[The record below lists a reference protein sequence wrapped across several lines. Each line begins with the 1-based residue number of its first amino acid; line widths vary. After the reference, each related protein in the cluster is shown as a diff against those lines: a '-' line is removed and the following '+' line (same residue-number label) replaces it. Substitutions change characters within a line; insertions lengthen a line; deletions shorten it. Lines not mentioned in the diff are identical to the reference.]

1 MAVLR
6 RFDVSI
12 IQVTIMSTIN
22 RQLCLKHRPEGLVR
36 REDFDLVRQPLGEL
50 NDGEVLVRVSY
61 ISMDPTN
68 PCGCATFRSTCR
80 PSHWRSDACGRHW
93 PRRQVAVVAVQ

>member
-36 REDFDLVRQPLGEL
+36 REDCDLVRQPLGEL
-50 NDGEVLVRVSY
+50 NDGEVLVRVPY
-61 ISMDPTN
+61 ISMDPTTRVWMRDV
-68 PCGCATFRSTCR
+68 PQYM
-80 PSHWRSDACGRHW
+80 P
-93 PRRQVAVVAVQ
+93 PVALEK